1 MPVSERE
8 YDIMRLNAQ
17 LNVRRLV
24 EEWRRNFLGN
34 RIQPPTTPAAPP
46 VETTEPAEPL
56 EEEVT
61 Y

>member
-1 MPVSERE
+1 MPTSQRE

-17 LNVRRLV
+17 LNVRRLI
-24 EEWRRNFLGN
+24 EEWRKNFLGN
-34 RIQPPTTPAAPP
+34 RMQPPALPTAAP
-46 VETTEPAEPL
+46 VETTAPAEEF

>member
-1 MPVSERE
+1 MPVNERE
-8 YDIMRLNAQ
+8 YDLMRLNAQ
-17 LNVRRLV
+17 LNMRKLV

-34 RIQPPTTPAAPP
+34 RMQPPVVPATEP
-46 VETTEPAEPL
+46 VETTGPAEPP

>member
-34 RIQPPTTPAAPP
+34 RMQPPAVPAAEP
-46 VETTEPAEPL
+46 VETTEPVEEF

>member
-1 MPVSERE
+1 
-8 YDIMRLNAQ
+8 MRLNAQ
-17 LNVRRLV
+17 LNVRRLI

-34 RIQPPTTPAAPP
+34 RMQPPALPTAAP
-46 VETTEPAEPL
+46 VETTAPAEEF